1 MGEQS
6 DSAVEEKAFD
16 SVYGDAGSDTDGDAP
31 LVQPQDQDNAAG
43 TQVLAADGPDGGDDP
58 DGDDDPGQE
67 PDADAD
73 DDDPALADPSQL
85 RGHARTTAGRLAA
98 AKADKERIEAE
109 NQRLQD
115 ELEAARAGRSDSK
128 AAGGDT
134 AASDKPASVEI
145 PEDLKHDVE
154 EFDQQFPEL
163 SPLLRTA
170 GPQGDRL
177 RRVLRDSGADIAGIM
192 AENMRLQALVSQGF
206 EAVDAR
212 TEARTRQEH
221 LERIGAEHPEV
232 RGYATRNAEEAKAA
246 DAFLA
251 GVTAWIETLPFKD
264 ATPRLEVLRQGSAGQ
279 VSELLAEYKQSTNK
293 KPRNAELDPATKRR
307 AAEAAGVDNRRGAQP
322 RGDTTPRDKA
332 EAAFEKTYL
341 EA

>member
-1 MGEQS
+1 MSEQS

-16 SVYGDAGSDTDGDAP
+16 SVYGDAGSGADSDAP
-31 LVQPQDQDNAAG
+31 IVQPQDQDNAAG
-43 TQVLAADGPDGGDDP
+43 TQGLAAGGPDGGDEDP
-58 DGDDDPGQE
+58 DGDDDPGQD

-73 DDDPALADPSQL
+73 DDDPALADPAQL

-98 AKADKERIEAE
+98 AKAEKERIEAE

-115 ELEAARAGRSDSK
+115 ELEAARSGRPDSK

-134 AASDKPASVEI
+134 AASDKPALVEI

-192 AENMRLQALVSQGF
+192 AENMRLQALV
-206 EAVDAR
+206 
-212 TEARTRQEH
+212 
-221 LERIGAEHPEV
+221 PE
-232 RGYATRNAEEAKAA
+232 EENR
-246 DAFLA
+246 
-251 GVTAWIETLPFKD
+251 E
-264 ATPRLEVLRQGSAGQ
+264 EVSHG
-279 VSELLAEYKQSTNK
+279 
-293 KPRNAELDPATKRR
+293 
-307 AAEAAGVDNRRGAQP
+307 
-322 RGDTTPRDKA
+322 
-332 EAAFEKTYL
+332 
-341 EA
+341 